1 MPIFKLKWTE
11 KVLMTVEIQAESTEE
26 AEAKFY
32 AGDRGEPDWLDSNM
46 LDDDLEIK
54 ELKEEE

>member
-1 MPIFKLKWTE
+1 MPEYKLKWTE
-11 KVLMTVEIQAESTEE
+11 ETLMTTVIEAATKEE
-26 AEAKFY
+26 AEKKFY
-32 AGDRGEPDWLDSNM
+32 DGDRGEPDWLDSNM